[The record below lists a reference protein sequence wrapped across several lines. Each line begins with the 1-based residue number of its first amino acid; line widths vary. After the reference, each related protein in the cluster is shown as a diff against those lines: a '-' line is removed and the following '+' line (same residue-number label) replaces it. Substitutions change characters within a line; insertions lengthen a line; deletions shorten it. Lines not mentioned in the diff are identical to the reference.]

1 MGTELRRSFCRV
13 CHAAC
18 PIDVEVEDN
27 RVVKIH
33 GVADDPLFE
42 GYTCVKGRM
51 LPEQI
56 HAPDRLRYAQ
66 RRTPDGRFE
75 EVGTATVLDEVSA
88 KIQTIIDEH
97 GPRAVAT
104 YTGTGGY
111 QNATSNP
118 VARAFHKAIGS
129 VSYYTSVTIDQPS
142 KAVAAIR
149 LGMWE
154 AGWNNFSDAD
164 VLLCVGY
171 NPMVSSFSPNG
182 GLQGT
187 NPFTVMRR
195 AKERGMKLVVVDP
208 RRTEM
213 AAFADIHLQI
223 RPGEDP
229 TLLAGMVNLI
239 LAEGLHDHEFCERWV
254 DDAQLSA
261 LADAVAPFT
270 VDYVAERCDLPADD
284 VAAAARM
291 FAGGTRGTA
300 GSGTGP
306 SMAPHPTLMEHLVL
320 TLNAICGRVNREGE
334 TMDNPLFLYPEAPY
348 RAQLI
353 PPMDPLTGP
362 ESRFRGLKGYVGELP
377 ATTMAEEI
385 LEPGPGQ
392 VRAVICNGGNPAVAF
407 PDQEL
412 TIRALQD
419 LDLLVVID
427 HRMTATAEVADYV
440 VAPRLS
446 LERADVPLWMDRWFR
461 APYAIY
467 TPAVLEADGDMLTEW
482 EVYAGIAE
490 RLGVTIEL
498 PGGPLPVEPY
508 PSDDDVID
516 LVYAEAR
523 MPLDDYRANSGTI
536 VEDLAMTV
544 APADAAASARF
555 AVGPPQV
562 IAELADVRAE
572 STGVEVL
579 SGYDPDVHRFRLISR
594 RLKSALNSL
603 GKELPGL
610 RRKASTNY
618 AYMHPDD
625 MAELGVESE
634 DLVQIASP
642 HASLIGV
649 VMAAPDVKRGVV
661 SMSHSWGGLSLTDEK
676 VRDIGTPTNRLID
689 VADGYDPL
697 TGMAVQS
704 SIPVSVVAVSEDA
717 LLPA

>member
-18 PIDVEVEDN
+18 PIDVEMDGN
-27 RVVKIH
+27 RVVKVH

-42 GYTCVKGRM
+42 GYTCIKGRM

-56 HAPDRLRYAQ
+56 HHPDRLRYAQ

-75 EVGTATVLDEVSA
+75 EVSTSTALDEISDQ
-88 KIQTIIDEH
+88 IRQIIDRH

-142 KAVAAIR
+142 KAVAAMR

-154 AGWNNFSDAD
+154 AGWNNFRDAD

-195 AKERGMKLVVVDP
+195 AKQRGMKLVVVDP

-213 AAFADIHLQI
+213 AGFADIHLQI

-229 TLLAGMVNLI
+229 ALLAGMINLI
-239 LAEGLHDHEFCERWV
+239 LAEGRHDHAFTDRYV
-254 DDAQLSA
+254 DAEQLAA
-261 LADAVAPFT
+261 LTDAVAPFT
-270 VDYVAERCDLPADD
+270 LDYVAERCDLAADD

-291 FAGGTRGTA
+291 FAAGTRGIA

-320 TLNAICGRVNREGE
+320 TLNVLCGRVNREGDAIE
-334 TMDNPLFLYPEAPY
+334 AGNFLYPETPR
-348 RAQLI
+348 RAQVI

-362 ESRFRGLKGYVGELP
+362 ATRFRGLKGYIGELP

-385 LEPGPGQ
+385 LEPGPEQ
-392 VRAVICNGGNPAVAF
+392 VRALIVNGGNPAVAF

-412 TIRALQD
+412 TVRALRD

-427 HRMTATAEVADYV
+427 HRMTASAEVADYV

-461 APYAIY
+461 APYALY
-467 TPAVLEADGDMLTEW
+467 TPAVVDADGDMLTEW

-490 RLGVTIEL
+490 RIGVTIQL
-498 PGGPLPVEPY
+498 PGGPLPTEPW
-508 PSDDDVID
+508 PTDDDVID

-523 MPLDDYRANSGTI
+523 MPLDEYRANSGKI
-536 VEDLAMTV
+536 LEDRAMTV
-544 APADAAASARF
+544 APAAPDATARF
-555 AVGPPQV
+555 AVGPPDV
-562 IAELADVRAE
+562 VTELADVRAE
-572 STGVEVL
+572 TTGVEVL
-579 SGYDPDVHRFRLISR
+579 SRYDPEIHRFRLISR

-603 GKELPGL
+603 GNELPGL
-610 RRKASTNY
+610 RRKGSTNY
-618 AYMHPDD
+618 AYMHPED
-625 MAELGVESE
+625 MAELGVES
-634 DLVQIASP
+634 DGLVEIASP

-649 VMAAPDVKRGVV
+649 AMAAPDVKRGVV

-689 VADGYDPL
+689 VADGYDRL

-704 SIPVSVVAVSEDA
+704 SIPVSVTPVSEDA
-717 LLPA
+717 LLV